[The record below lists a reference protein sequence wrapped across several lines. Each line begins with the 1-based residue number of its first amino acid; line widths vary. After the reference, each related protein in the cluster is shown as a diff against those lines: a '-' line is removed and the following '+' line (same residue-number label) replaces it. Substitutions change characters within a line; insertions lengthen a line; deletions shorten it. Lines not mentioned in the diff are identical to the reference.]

1 MHSLYSR
8 PDPIPTLYVKS
19 LAGSRGPEYAI
30 REIFVK
36 ARDTTPCLLV
46 FEDLDSLI
54 TDKVKSFFLNEVD
67 GLENNDGIMMIGST
81 NHLERLDA
89 GISKRPGRFDRK
101 YHFTLPA
108 ARERA
113 QYCDY
118 WASKLSKNK
127 SISFPPSLSHA
138 IASITDGFSFA
149 YLKETFIAALLV
161 LVAAQR
167 AERAGVKAAKE
178 SSSQPN
184 ATPALDAD
192 VDKDLDNNQ
201 LWRVISKQV
210 QTLRAEM
217 EGSRKS
223 AEDAKKNSGD
233 GGTSTDEAEKA
244 IFMGNLRRGGM
255 KLT

>member
-19 LAGSRGPEYAI
+19 LAGCHGPEYAI

-54 TDKVKSFFLNEVD
+54 TDKVRSFFLNEVD
-67 GLENNDGIMMIGST
+67 GLENNDGILMIGST

-101 YHFTLPA
+101 YHFNLPTA
-108 ARERA
+108 IERA

-118 WASKLSKNK
+118 WALKLSKNK

-138 IASITDGFSFA
+138 IASITDSFSFA
-149 YLKETFIAALLV
+149 YLKEAFIAALLV
-161 LVAAQR
+161 LVATQR
-167 AERAGVKAAKE
+167 AERAGVKAAE
-178 SSSQPN
+178 EPSQP
-184 ATPALDAD
+184 D
-192 VDKDLDNNQ
+192 DKRAEASAGDKELEDNQ
-201 LWRVISKQV
+201 LWRLLRKQV
-210 QTLRAEM
+210 QTLRTEMSESHKSVMDAEKNNAG
-217 EGSRKS
+217 ESGKS
-223 AEDAKKNSGD
+223 A
-233 GGTSTDEAEKA
+233 
-244 IFMGNLRRGGM
+244 RR
-255 KLT
+255 KRWNRSARATLIL